1 MVTKFPQ
8 SEIIPAKT
16 DVGALGNRI
25 NMATR
30 DLHDKI
36 DKLMTL
42 KFALA
47 IRDPKIYR
55 QGIQLFYH
63 LFVAIEKCLFREMEN
78 NTKYSEMLQNVYKP
92 AMLRTEKL
100 RQDLMFFYNDKP
112 EKFEEAILPEQIEF
126 VNHIYK
132 TTADKPYLLLA
143 YMHVLYLALFAGG
156 RLMKSQVC
164 RSLYLFPQVEGKSF
178 EDIVTLGSNFYNFD
192 TDDNESL
199 RIIYKRDYE
208 LNTRNFL
215 TEAEKQEI
223 IDEAQY
229 IFQMNATCVK
239 EIENHNIKKIQS
251 KLSYQIITKGY
262 YVVLGLLMLFACY
275 FLKRIA
281 VHLLF

>member
-63 LFVAIEKCLFREMEN
+63 LFVAIEKSLFREMEN

-92 AMLRTEKL
+92 AMLRTDKL

-112 EKFEEAILPEQIEF
+112 EKFEEAILPEQIKF

-164 RSLYLFPQVEGKSF
+164 RSLYLFPQVE
-178 EDIVTLGSNFYNFD
+178 V
-192 TDDNESL
+192 
-199 RIIYKRDYE
+199 
-208 LNTRNFL
+208 
-215 TEAEKQEI
+215 
-223 IDEAQY
+223 
-229 IFQMNATCVK
+229 
-239 EIENHNIKKIQS
+239 
-251 KLSYQIITKGY
+251 
-262 YVVLGLLMLFACY
+262 
-275 FLKRIA
+275 
-281 VHLLF
+281 